1 MYVEYSGSLEQEEVG
16 AYIYRLHLSIDHA
29 LAVSYRRDQY
39 SGNAK
44 FVARITLVKGVPF
57 YGFHVGYKFFFKIY
71 MFNPVVMTRLA
82 DLLQQGVIMKRKFQP
97 YEAHLQYLLQFMTD
111 YNLYGCG
118 FLDAS
123 NVRFRAPVP
132 AYAEEG
138 NSQHL
143 WHDQSIP
150 AESVLDDFYLPRVSR
165 CSVEVDICVQD
176 IINRKMVKER
186 RLHHDFVE
194 RVKPLSP
201 DLKLV
206 YSMAGLWKDETRRRK
221 LNMSKAQS
229 GSSPFPAEVLVSMS
243 ANFRQTG
250 LPGWIHEEE
259 YREDLQRLID
269 AERNQD
275 DQTQPAFETFVE
287 QDPLESAV
295 KTALQSVEDLY
306 PENLLPA
313 LGLSA
318 EVAGPDQNPASSID
332 VDEQKI
338 MKENS
343 ADANDFPEDSDEE
356 WLRTINVS
364 TDATE
369 SLLTVLV
376 DDAPLG
382 LQAHMEVDTDSGT
395 PDVIYQNAYY
405 SIESDVPLRPREYAG
420 KEFRLESNT
429 LPFLPDFDPT
439 GAVREQGRLGN
450 TEDPGFDEDLGDEQ
464 RAMCSFRSWEI
475 SQPPPSYRE
484 VKDWWEEKQTKL
496 KSKLGRVVKSAQS
509 PKAHHHYS
517 QIDGPTPKN
526 AHGFKYTQRNK
537 SSGVKHEIQYMST
550 MSLEVH
556 VNTRGHLVPDPEHD
570 EVQCIFWSIKADGSI
585 NTSQQAAGAMLAG
598 IVVLS
603 SDGTLAE
610 GIRRQASVE
619 VAEETEE
626 LDLFVRMVEIV
637 RTHDPDILTGYEVHG
652 SSWGYLIER
661 ARVKY
666 DYDLCDEFS
675 RMKSNSHGRIGKDND
690 RWGFNTTSTI
700 RVTGRHMVNVWRA
713 MRGELNLLQYTLEN
727 VVWHLLHRRIP
738 HYSWK
743 TLTNWYKS
751 GMHRDLN
758 KLLRYYMIRTRL
770 DIEIMESNELIPRTS
785 EQARLLGVDF
795 FSVFSRG
802 SQYKVESIMFRIA
815 KPENFMLISPSRQQ
829 VGGQNALECLPLVM
843 EPQSA
848 FYSSPVLVLD
858 FQSLYPSVMIAYN
871 LCYSTFLG
879 RITSWRGM
887 NKMGFT
893 EYKRHQRLLELL
905 KNHINITPNG
915 MMYVK
920 PEIRKSLLAKML
932 GEILETRVMVKSGMK
947 QDKDDKSLQQLLN
960 NRQLALKLLA
970 NVTYGYTSASFSGR
984 MPCSEIADSIVQTGR
999 ETLERAIAYIHSQE
1013 RWNAEVVYGDTDSLF
1028 IHLKGR
1034 TKDQAF
1040 DIGNEIAKDITDMNP
1055 RPIKLKFEKV
1065 YHPCVLLAKKRY
1077 VGYKYES
1084 KDQVKPD
1091 FDAKGIETVRR
1102 DGTPAEQKIEEKA
1115 LKLLFETAD
1124 LSQVKAYFQAQCEKI
1139 MRGTVSIQDFCFAK
1153 EVKLGS
1159 YSDKGPPPPGALIST
1174 KRMLEDARA
1183 EPQYGERV
1191 PYVVVTGA
1199 PGARL
1204 IDRCVAPETLLRDSQ
1219 SQLDAEY
1226 YISKNLIPPLERI
1239 FNLVGANVR
1248 QWYDDMPKVQRV
1260 RRLEQPPPAAAA
1272 ARGAPGRGLGPGR
1285 KTLESYMK
1293 SASCIVCD
1301 VKMKIEGTLCER
1313 CRVDA
1318 PPSILNLQSRLSREE
1333 KCYLDVVRL
1342 CRSCAALPP
1351 LDDVACDSKDC
1362 PVFYSRVKQAT
1373 KLAAERSVLEP
1384 VIREL
1389 GAEATRAALEW

>member
-1 MYVEYSGSLEQEEVG
+1 M
-16 AYIYRLHLSIDHA
+16 
-29 LAVSYRRDQY
+29 
-39 SGNAK
+39 
-44 FVARITLVKGVPF
+44 
-57 YGFHVGYKFFFKIY
+57 
-71 MFNPVVMTRLA
+71 
-82 DLLQQGVIMKRKFQP
+82 
-97 YEAHLQYLLQFMTD
+97 
-111 YNLYGCG
+111 
-118 FLDAS
+118 
-123 NVRFRAPVP
+123 
-132 AYAEEG
+132 
-138 NSQHL
+138 
-143 WHDQSIP
+143 
-150 AESVLDDFYLPRVSR
+150 
-165 CSVEVDICVQD
+165 
-176 IINRKMVKER
+176 
-186 RLHHDFVE
+186 
-194 RVKPLSP
+194 
-201 DLKLV
+201 
-206 YSMAGLWKDETRRRK
+206 
-221 LNMSKAQS
+221 
-229 GSSPFPAEVLVSMS
+229 
-243 ANFRQTG
+243 
-250 LPGWIHEEE
+250 
-259 YREDLQRLID
+259 
-269 AERNQD
+269 
-275 DQTQPAFETFVE
+275 
-287 QDPLESAV
+287 
-295 KTALQSVEDLY
+295 
-306 PENLLPA
+306 
-313 LGLSA
+313 
-318 EVAGPDQNPASSID
+318 
-332 VDEQKI
+332 
-338 MKENS
+338 
-343 ADANDFPEDSDEE
+343 
-356 WLRTINVS
+356 
-364 TDATE
+364 
-369 SLLTVLV
+369 
-376 DDAPLG
+376 
-382 LQAHMEVDTDSGT
+382 
-395 PDVIYQNAYY
+395 
-405 SIESDVPLRPREYAG
+405 
-420 KEFRLESNT
+420 
-429 LPFLPDFDPT
+429 
-439 GAVREQGRLGN
+439 
-450 TEDPGFDEDLGDEQ
+450 
-464 RAMCSFRSWEI
+464 
-475 SQPPPSYRE
+475 
-484 VKDWWEEKQTKL
+484 
-496 KSKLGRVVKSAQS
+496 
-509 PKAHHHYS
+509 
-517 QIDGPTPKN
+517 
-526 AHGFKYTQRNK
+526 
-537 SSGVKHEIQYMST
+537 
-550 MSLEVH
+550 
-556 VNTRGHLVPDPEHD
+556 
-570 EVQCIFWSIKADGSI
+570 
-585 NTSQQAAGAMLAG
+585 
-598 IVVLS
+598 
-603 SDGTLAE
+603 
-610 GIRRQASVE
+610 
-619 VAEETEE
+619 EE

-675 RMKSNSHGRIGKDND
+675 RMKSNSHGRIGKEND

-700 RVTGRHMVNVWRA
+700 RVTGRHMINVWRA
-713 MRGELNLLQYTLEN
+713 MRGELNLLQYSMEN

-738 HYSWK
+738 HYSWS
-743 TLTNWYKS
+743 TLTKWYKS
-751 GMHRDLN
+751 GIHRDMS
-758 KLLRYYMIRTRL
+758 KLLRYYLSRTRL
-770 DIEIMESNELIPRTS
+770 DIDIIEANELIPRTS

-795 FSVFSRG
+795 FSVSSRG

-815 KPENFMLISPSRQQ
+815 KPENFILVSPSRQQ

-905 KNHINITPNG
+905 KDHINITPNG
-915 MMYVK
+915 MMYAK

-947 QDKDDKSLQQLLN
+947 QDKDDRSLQQLLN

-999 ETLERAIAYIHSQE
+999 ETLERAIAFIHSQE

-1028 IHLKGR
+1028 IHLRGS

-1040 DIGNEIAKDITDMNP
+1040 DIGNEIAKEITDMNP

-1084 KDQVKPD
+1084 KSQVKPD

-1159 YSDKGPPPPGALIST
+1159 YSDKGPPPPGAMIST

-1260 RRLEQPPPAAAA
+1260 RRLEQRTGAAT
-1272 ARGAPGRGLGPGR
+1272 RLGQGLGQGQGQGISR

-1301 VKMKIEGTLCER
+1301 VKMKVEGTLCER
-1313 CRVDA
+1313 CRGDV
-1318 PPSILNLQSRLSREE
+1318 PPSILNLQSRLMREE
-1333 KCYLDVVRL
+1333 KEYLDVVKL

-1373 KLAAERSVLEP
+1373 RLAAERSVLEP
-1384 VIREL
+1384 VIEEL
-1389 GAEATRAALEW
+1389 GAEAARAALEW